1 MAIPMI
7 SRNRMRQALLHNT
20 YKFKYEK
27 ENPLEKKANGTKK
40 SNFDAEGRNE
50 AAVLTQTQSK

>member
-7 SRNRMRQALLHNT
+7 SRNRMRQALLYNT

-27 ENPLEKKANGTKK
+27 ENSLEKKANGTKK
-40 SNFDAEGRNE
+40 SNFDAERRNKT
-50 AAVLTQTQSK
+50 AVSTQTQSK